1 MMSKLWAMSWIVKC
15 MCFKWVSRRH
25 REPQASARAGL
36 ELLLS
41 DSGCCWLQC
50 TVRDLYG
57 REDLGK
63 FTSYFTAPILAH
75 GAGVLKI
82 TPLE

>member
-1 MMSKLWAMSWIVKC
+1 MM
-15 MCFKWVSRRH
+15 
-25 REPQASARAGL
+25 
-36 ELLLS
+36 LS
-41 DSGCCWLQC
+41 ESGACWLQC

-57 REDLGK
+57 REDLGN
-63 FTSYFTAPILAH
+63 FTSYFTSPILAH

>member
-1 MMSKLWAMSWIVKC
+1 MHLLQRAQQEDENS
-15 MCFKWVSRRH
+15 
-25 REPQASARAGL
+25 PASCRGRIKAVMRDPGA
-36 ELLLS
+36 
-41 DSGCCWLQC
+41 CCLQC

-57 REDLGK
+57 RQDLGN
-63 FTSYFTAPILAH
+63 FTSYFTAPVIAH